1 MINAAVSWTAL
12 GDRFTATL
20 WGKNLTNEAVAN
32 AILESAIGSLAAYQP
47 PRTYGITLGTKF

>member
-1 MINAAVSWTAL
+1 
-12 GDRFTATL
+12 L